1 MARPRNQTETEALQA
16 ALLLFWEKG
25 YDRTSLA
32 DLSKALGVGPSS
44 IYSTFGSKADLFRKA
59 LQRYMAE
66 YAHFVPDMIA
76 RAPEAGAE
84 ITLKQLMRGAAELY
98 STKGQPCG
106 CAVLEGGGTDRSDSS
121 EGGNIAAEFT
131 KALEAA
137 LVQLFKGAPKSE
149 PLAQTPRLLAKY
161 TLGVM
166 RGLSQLSRDGTPRAD
181 LIKIA
186 DFAAGS
192 CFVLSGSIKN

>member
-1 MARPRNQTETEALQA
+1 MARPRNKPEIEALQA
-16 ALLLFWEKG
+16 ALLLFWERG

-66 YAHFVPDMIA
+66 YAQFVPDMIG
-76 RAPEAGAE
+76 RAPEVGYE
-84 ITLKQLMRGAAELY
+84 STLRQIMRGAAELY

-106 CAVLEGGGTDRSDSS
+106 CAMLEGGGADRSDNS
-121 EGGNIAAEFT
+121 EGGRIAMEFT
-131 KALEAA
+131 QAVEAA
-137 LVQLFKGAPKSE
+137 LLGLFEGAKKAE
-149 PLAQTPRLLAKY
+149 PLAQSPRLLAKY
-161 TLGVM
+161 ILSVM
-166 RGLSQLSRDGTPRAD
+166 RGLSQLSREGTQRMD

-186 DFAAGS
+186 NFAAGS
-192 CFVLSGSIKN
+192 CFRGNM